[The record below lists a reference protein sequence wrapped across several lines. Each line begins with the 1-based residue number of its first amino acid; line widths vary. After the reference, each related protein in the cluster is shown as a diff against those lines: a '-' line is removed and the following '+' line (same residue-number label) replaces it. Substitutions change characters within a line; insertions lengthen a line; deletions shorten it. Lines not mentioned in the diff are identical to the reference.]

1 MENDKIEL
9 LYTTQTHSFLNPLH
23 NGTIE
28 CQNPDCSVIMTE
40 VSVTT
45 ERKYCSKTCRWK
57 ARHGKKKRNSK
68 NL

>member
-9 LYTTQTHSFLNPLH
+9 LYTKQPLH

-28 CQNPDCSVIMTE
+28 CQNPDCSVIMAE